1 MNKKTLKSKTKIK
14 LGYEKKRELSS
25 FLFTIPLLI
34 GFFMFF
40 LYPLIR
46 TFQLSFLDQDV
57 STNVFKSVGF
67 SNYKTLFSGFIA
79 KVDGKDF
86 PFTRVVWE
94 SVQMVLI
101 ELPFIII
108 FSLLIA
114 VILNQKFKG
123 RGIARTIFL
132 LPIIFGS
139 GIIAQLTS
147 TNPSEAYYQ
156 KVITAQKS
164 YGVLNLSYL
173 LESALIPSN
182 ITLGLG
188 NFVSRVF
195 TIISFSGVQILIFLS
210 ALQSINPTLYEVAK
224 IEGATKYDAFW
235 KITLPQIMPITITTV
250 VYTFVEILYRSP
262 MTQIIELTVRKQTS
276 HGGIGIASA
285 IAVIFLIITMAL
297 LAVIIFVLKG
307 LENHGKK
314 EKIKRKKY

>member
-1 MNKKTLKSKTKIK
+1 MDKKVGFKNKIK

-67 SNYKTLFSGFIA
+67 SNYKTLFTGFIA

-86 PFTRVVWE
+86 PFTRVIWE

-156 KVITAQKS
+156 KVITSQES
-164 YGVLNLSYL
+164 YGALNLAYL
-173 LESALIPSN
+173 LESALIPSKV
-182 ITLGLG
+182 TLGLG

-307 LENHGKK
+307 LENHGKR
-314 EKIKRKKY
+314 EKIKRKKH

>member
-1 MNKKTLKSKTKIK
+1 MDKKVGFKNKIK

-67 SNYKTLFSGFIA
+67 SNYKTLFTGFIA

-86 PFTRVVWE
+86 PFTRVIWE

-139 GIIAQLTS
+139 GIIAQLTA

-156 KVITAQKS
+156 KVITSQES
-164 YGVLNLSYL
+164 YGALNLAYL
-173 LESALIPSN
+173 LESALIPSKV
-182 ITLGLG
+182 TLGLG

-307 LENHGKK
+307 LENHGKR
-314 EKIKRKKY
+314 EKIKRKKH